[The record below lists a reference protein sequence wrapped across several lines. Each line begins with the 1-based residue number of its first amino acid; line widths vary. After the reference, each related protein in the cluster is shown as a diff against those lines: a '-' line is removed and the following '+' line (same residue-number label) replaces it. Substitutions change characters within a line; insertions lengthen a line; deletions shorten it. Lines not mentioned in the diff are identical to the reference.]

1 MSNVWA
7 IFRREIYSLFTS
19 WIAYVVLGLFL
30 VIFGYFF
37 YSILYSFIEYGF
49 RVNEYGGSG
58 TLNINQDMIRWLF
71 DNTAVI
77 VLFMIPGLLF
87 IILLVVALVLLLQR
101 GAPAVQTPASPMP
114 AMIPRE
120 IPQPALPQLT
130 PPVNPVQEREL
141 VGSLPED
148 QRLLYVRIREAGGA
162 VLQSDIVR
170 WGLFSKPK
178 VTRLL
183 DRLEAR
189 GLAVRERHGMTN
201 RVRLLPPTKPV
212 S

>member
-1 MSNVWA
+1 MRVPA
-7 IFRREIYSLFTS
+7 FLLGV
-19 WIAYVVLGLFL
+19 AVAVLLL
-30 VIFGYFF
+30 
-37 YSILYSFIEYGF
+37 GF
-49 RVNEYGGSG
+49 ALSAPGSG
-58 TLNINQDMIRWLF
+58 MGGMMGGGML
-71 DNTAVI
+71 
-77 VLFMIPGLLF
+77 LFMIPGLLF

-101 GAPAVQTPASPMP
+101 GAPAVQTPTNPVP

-120 IPQPALPQLT
+120 IPQPSLPQPA